1 MPPSSKLLVDSATK
15 VDLPEQFSLFSNA
28 DNELVET
35 AANAPPTGR
44 FSNFVVYVD
53 ESGDHGMQTVD
64 PNYPVFVLA
73 FCVFYK
79 RHYCEKVV
87 PALQKFK
94 FNHFGHD
101 HVVLHEHEIRKEK
114 GSFKFQSRHHKHDFL
129 NQLTGIIDVSNFILI
144 SCLIDKGRLRDKQ
157 EQLSNPYHLALGF
170 CLETLYEFLQEKS
183 QDDTLTHVVVECRG
197 AKEDKDLELEFRRIC
212 DSANRQSRRLP
223 FEIVFADK
231 KTNSSGL
238 QLADLVARP
247 VGVSIL
253 RPNQENRAFDVLKRK
268 FFCSG
273 GRNKVGEGFENWGLK
288 IYPAPESEK
297 PR

>member
-1 MPPSSKLLVDSATK
+1 
-15 VDLPEQFSLFSNA
+15 
-28 DNELVET
+28 
-35 AANAPPTGR
+35 
-44 FSNFVVYVD
+44 VVYVD

-64 PNYPVFVLA
+64 PNYPIFVLA

-79 RHYCEKVV
+79 GHYCEKVV

-101 HVVLHEHEIRKEK
+101 HVVLHEHEIRKET
-114 GSFKFQSRHHKHDFL
+114 GDFKFHNRHHKHDFL
-129 NQLTGIIDVSNFILI
+129 NQLTSIIEVSNFILI
-144 SCLIDKGRLRDKQ
+144 SCVIDKARLRDKQ
-157 EQLSNPYHLALGF
+157 ELQSNPYHLALGF
-170 CLETLYEFLQEKS
+170 CLETLQELLQEKN
-183 QDDTLTHVVVECRG
+183 QDDALTHVVVECRG
-197 AKEDKDLELEFRRIC
+197 TKEDNELELEFRRIC
-212 DSANRQSRRLP
+212 DGANRQGKRLP
-223 FEIVFADK
+223 FDIVFADK

-247 VGVSIL
+247 VGLSVL
-253 RPNQENRAFDVLKRK
+253 RPTQENRAFDVLKRK

-273 GRNKVGEGFENWGLK
+273 GRECVGEGFENWGLK